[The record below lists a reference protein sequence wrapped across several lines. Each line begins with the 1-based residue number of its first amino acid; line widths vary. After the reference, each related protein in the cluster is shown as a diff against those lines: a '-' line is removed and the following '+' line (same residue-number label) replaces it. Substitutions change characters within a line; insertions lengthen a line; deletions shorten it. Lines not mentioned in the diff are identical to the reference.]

1 MTSADVRKCPCKG
14 DMKGTAAVSINSAQR
29 SFGDLQ
35 AFWGTIWC
43 LSTGQP
49 HEEMRMSKDG
59 LCAIVTGSASGLG
72 AATSAMLAKGGA
84 RIVINYSSSQKQAE
98 QTADLCR
105 AAGGEAVVVQGD
117 VSRDED
123 CRKIVAAAAPFG
135 RLDALINNAGTTKHM
150 AHENLDGLS
159 AGDFQRLF
167 GVNTIGP
174 FQMVRAARSLL
185 EAGAN
190 ASGRASAVVNVSSVA
205 GISGIGSSIAY
216 AASKGA
222 LNTITLSMARALAPL
237 IRVNTVCPG
246 YIDTPWF
253 TKGRGEAGAKAV
265 RDSVIAKVPLKVAST
280 AEDIAQL
287 VCFLASPASSNM
299 TGEFVRMDAG
309 MHLVL

>member
-1 MTSADVRKCPCKG
+1 MVDRRER
-14 DMKGTAAVSINSAQR
+14 VSQE
-29 SFGDLQ
+29 
-35 AFWGTIWC
+35 
-43 LSTGQP
+43 
-49 HEEMRMSKDG
+49 HKKEMRMSGDG

-72 AATSAMLAKGGA
+72 AATAAILAKGGA
-84 RIVINYSSSQKQAE
+84 RIVVNYSSSKKEAE
-98 QTADLCR
+98 ATADLCR
-105 AAGGEAVVVQGD
+105 SAGGEVIVIQGD

-123 CRKIVAAAAPFG
+123 CRKIVAAAAPWG

-150 AHENLDGLS
+150 AHGNLDGLS
-159 AGDFQRLF
+159 AEDFQRLF

-174 FQMVRAARSLL
+174 FQMVRAARGLL

-222 LNTITLSMARALAPL
+222 LNTITFSLARALAPM

-253 TKGRGEAGAKAV
+253 TKGRGEEGAKQV
-265 RDSVIAKVPLKVAST
+265 RDSVIARVPLKVASS
-280 AEDIAQL
+280 ADDIAQL
-287 VCFLASPASSNM
+287 VCFLATPASSNM
-299 TGEFVRMDAG
+299 TGELVRMDAG
-309 MHLVL
+309 LHLIT